1 MPAIK
6 EMKKVLAVTPMDQ
19 AIMIEANH
27 GCGKSEFI
35 RDYYLAEG
43 FEVITLFLGQMADAG
58 DLIGLPDRLE
68 LTKVIDGKE
77 VTHRVTEFCPPK
89 WWNFDPNA
97 KVVVFMDEFNR
108 GKPEV
113 YQCVFDMVLNRKLN
127 GYSLPENTRIIAA
140 VNPIDSSFD
149 YDVKELDSALLD
161 RFNVY
166 RFAPSVEDWID
177 WAVGAK
183 VHKNVIGFINKNRA
197 FLDPEMKTSSNDILP
212 SRRSWKRVSDIINHS
227 ASILS
232 DEELFK
238 TVLMG
243 VVGIGATAKF
253 WEYTVHEANQLSAL
267 NIINMKYKD
276 DSVIKKVKVM
286 SNQEVLAMN
295 KEMAMYLAENFDVLK
310 DSSDSSRYVSNI
322 ERYLS
327 AINNEC
333 RAEFFGSHVSANN
346 PWAVWLL
353 KENPTLARDFIKIL
367 QGKSKEEKALEAHLN
382 NEDVAD
388 KENLTADDDGEGWKK
403 AVNGDEDSDLSSAID
418 DLCK

>member
-43 FEVITLFLGQMADAG
+43 FDVITLFLGQMADAG
-58 DLIGLPDRLE
+58 DLIGLPDRIE
-68 LTKVIDGKE
+68 ITKKIDGKN
-77 VTHRVTEFCPPK
+77 VTHKVTEFCPPK
-89 WWNFDPNA
+89 WWNFDSHA
-97 KVVVFMDEFNR
+97 KVVIFMDEFNR

-127 GYSLPENTRIIAA
+127 GYNLPENTRIIAA

-166 RFAPSVEDWID
+166 RFAPSIEDWID

-197 FLDPEMKTSSNDILP
+197 FLDPEHKGSNNDILP
-212 SRRSWKRVSDIINHS
+212 SRRSWKRVSDIINHTE
-227 ASILS
+227 SILA

-253 WEYTVHEANQLSAL
+253 WEYNVQEANQLSAL
-267 NIINMKYKD
+267 NIINMKTKD
-276 DSVIKKVKVM
+276 MTVIDKIKKM
-286 SNQEVLAMN
+286 SNQESLAMN
-295 KEMAMYLAENFDVLK
+295 KELAMYLAENFDVLK
-310 DSSDSSRYVSNI
+310 DSSDANRYVSNV
-322 ERYLS
+322 ERYLKT
-327 AINNEC
+327 INNEC
-333 RAEFFGSHVSANN
+333 MAEFFGSHISANN
-346 PWAVWLL
+346 AWAIWLL
-353 KENPTLARDFIKIL
+353 QTNPNLAKDFIKVL
-367 QGKSKEEKALEAHLN
+367 QGKSKEEKALDAHLN
-382 NEDVAD
+382 NEDSS
-388 KENLTADDDGEGWKK
+388 EELTADDAGEEWKK
-403 AVNGDEDSDLSSAID
+403 DAGDDLSSAID